1 MPRHQD
7 KAHRQSYKA
16 FLQTI
21 ESLYLHP
28 TKMRYPLIPISMYCL
43 SSFVVSSLLSLV
55 KARQLLTTVKYPD
68 TIAVNRPLYLVGDQ
82 VAICRGDSTTNGWLT
97 IGTLART
104 DTGFSNS

>member
-7 KAHRQSYKA
+7 KAHRQSYNSS
-16 FLQTI
+16 I
-21 ESLYLHP
+21 SLSASHENEVSANTNKYVL
-28 TKMRYPLIPISMYCL
+28 
-43 SSFVVSSLLSLV
+43 SFVVSSLLSLV

-82 VAICRGDSTTNGWLT
+82 VAICRGGSTTNGWLT